1 MPDIKNLTDEEI
13 IEKVRKGDEN
23 LYALIIDRY
32 QAKLIRYIY
41 NLIKDKDKT
50 EDVVQETF
58 IKAYINLNVFNVKKK
73 FSSWIYQ
80 IAHNEN
86 INHIKKHQ
94 REVPLLE
101 DFDYQSEEDL
111 EKNFDQKETSIEVSK
126 CLEKIPLLYKEPL
139 SLYYI
144 EEKSYQEISDILRI
158 PMGTVATRI
167 NRAKKIYKEL
177 CPRK

>member
-1 MPDIKNLTDEEI
+1 MPEIKNLSDEEI
-13 IEKVRKGDEN
+13 IEKVRQSDEE

-32 QAKLIRYIY
+32 QAKLIRYVY
-41 NLIKDKDKT
+41 NLIKDKQKA
-50 EDVVQETF
+50 EDIVQETF
-58 IKAYINLNVFNVKKK
+58 IKAYINLNVFNIKKK

-80 IAHNEN
+80 IAHNET
-86 INHIKKHQ
+86 INHIKKHH
-94 REVPLLE
+94 REVPLPD

-111 EKNFDQKETSIEVSK
+111 EKDFDQKETSKKVSK

-177 CPRK
+177 CPRE

>member
-1 MPDIKNLTDEEI
+1 MPEIKNLTDEEI
-13 IEKVRKGDEN
+13 IEKVRKGDES

-41 NLIKDKDKT
+41 NLIKDRHKA
-50 EDVVQETF
+50 EDTVQETF

-80 IAHNEN
+80 IAHNEG
-86 INHIKKHQ
+86 INHIKKQQ
-94 REVPLLE
+94 REIPLPE
-101 DFDYQSEEDL
+101 TVDYQSEEDL